1 MATVDALTSSSG
13 TSSSTK
19 VAGYSAMSAEDFTKL
34 IFAELARQDPSNP
47 TDTNALLQQV
57 SMIRGIQSDLDL
69 TTHLKSLVSQNEM
82 ASASGLIGLS
92 VSGVSMENARVTD
105 VVKSVSRTSEGTV
118 LNMLGGARI
127 RMSNVDTINP
137 EGVA

>member
-19 VAGYSAMSAEDFTKL
+19 AAGYSAMSAEDFTKL

-47 TDTNALLQQV
+47 TDANALLQQV

>member
-19 VAGYSAMSAEDFTKL
+19 AAGYSAMSAEDFTKL